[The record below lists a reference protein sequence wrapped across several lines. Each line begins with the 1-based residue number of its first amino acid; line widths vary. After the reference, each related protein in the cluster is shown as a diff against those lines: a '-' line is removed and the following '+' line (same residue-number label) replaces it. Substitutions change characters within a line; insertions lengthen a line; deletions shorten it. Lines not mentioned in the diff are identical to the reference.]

1 MNKKIRKIIV
11 SSSLLIGVIVIPS
24 ITLTSCSTISQ
35 YYLPVVIN
43 SNPLQGGFV
52 NSGSEFNLID
62 PYLDHARDMNNITL
76 DDTDVANYLP
86 TNYLYTSAYDNSFV
100 TTLSGL
106 YSYNGYSNNTWNYKN
121 NEGTTFPDFPYQT
134 DLGTIRDKRW
144 LNSTDDKF
152 KFVDANNQISSYMN
166 LVNYSASSAVN
177 TTTFNLLTLLN
188 YMNNFQNK
196 IISATD
202 DETINSTLD
211 NIYTHSYSS
220 FNHGSGSETKNL
232 DFYHFCY
239 DNANLISYGD
249 SQYKFGPYDVDWTQ
263 TYSGVDT
270 GLSIDSQHINNTPF
284 ISLNLNYVI
293 DLTKDGTG
301 YNKFDV
307 DNDSNKSLSYLV
319 PTNPSFTGT
328 YKWNIDDN
336 DYDWT
341 PAAKMSPYCIY
352 SYGKDDTKH
361 EADHTGVIG
370 IAPIPTLIHINKV
383 TSAFYNPINKS
394 NSINVYD
401 WLTPKN
407 KINEINSIIKNTQAW
422 DNVKKH
428 TGNVQPAIDS
438 VSYTQIFTKNSG
450 ERVGYNYNGW
460 IDNASFIQKDIDPT
474 VWSWVNHTGSG
485 DKMMIQPGDFIAL
498 AQYNLANVVFT
509 YKDTNGADAKFKAQ
523 IPYFAGYSA
532 VFPAYL
538 VFDSSYYSPIDSV
551 IAENKQIKILDFSD
565 GSKLYKAWS
574 KIITTLT
581 SNDYPKIDTTAFN
594 STYEAFLNDP
604 YMIFRWMYGGFNETS
619 NNISFVN
626 SGIIDSDSIIKNNN
640 NVNKFKN
647 RLIYSFWK
655 SQN

>member
-1 MNKKIRKIIV
+1 MNKKLKKIVI
-11 SSSLLIGVIVIPS
+11 SSGLLIGVIVIPS

-35 YYLPVVIN
+35 YHLPVVVN
-43 SNPLQGGFV
+43 LNPLQGGFA
-52 NSGSEFNLID
+52 NSGTEFKLID
-62 PYLDHARDMNNITL
+62 PYLNHARDKDNNPIAPDNTNI
-76 DDTDVANYLP
+76 ANYLP
-86 TNYLYTSAYDNSFV
+86 TNYLYTSAYNNSFE
-100 TTLSGL
+100 TTLSAT
-106 YSYNGYSNNTWNYKN
+106 YSYNGYTTNTWNYKN
-121 NEGTTFPDFPYQT
+121 DQGTTFHNNPYQV

-144 LNSTDDKF
+144 LNSADVKLNFNDMS
-152 KFVDANNQISSYMN
+152 NRISSYMN
-166 LVNYSASSAVN
+166 LVNYSASTAVN
-177 TTTFNLLTLLN
+177 NVTFNLLTMLN

-202 DETINSTLD
+202 DETINNTL
-211 NIYTHSYSS
+211 NNVYTHSYNS
-220 FNHGSGSETKNL
+220 FDHSSGSDIKNL

-270 GLSIDSQHINNTPF
+270 ALGIDQIYANNTPF
-284 ISLNLNYVI
+284 ISLNNVI
-293 DLTKDGTG
+293 DLTQDGTG
-301 YNKFDV
+301 YNKFDA
-307 DNDSNKSLSYLV
+307 DNDSNKSLSYLI
-319 PTNPSFTGT
+319 PTNTAFTGT
-328 YKWNIDDN
+328 YKWNVDDN

-341 PAAKMSPYCIY
+341 PAPQMSPYCIY
-352 SYGKDDTKH
+352 SYGKDDEKH
-361 EADHTGVIG
+361 EADPTGVVG
-370 IAPIPTLIHINKV
+370 IAPIPTLIHMNSVK
-383 TSAFYNPINKS
+383 SAFYNPINKS

-422 DNVKKH
+422 DNMKKH

-450 ERVGYNYNGW
+450 ERVGYNYTGW
-460 IDNASFIQKDIDPT
+460 LDNASFIQKDIDPT

-509 YKDTNGADAKFKAQ
+509 YKDTSGADAKFKAQ

-626 SGIIDSDSIIKNNN
+626 SGIIDSDSIIQNN
-640 NVNKFKN
+640 K
-647 RLIYSFWK
+647 
-655 SQN
+655 

>member
-35 YYLPVVIN
+35 YYLPVVVN
-43 SNPLQGGFV
+43 SNPLDGGFV

-62 PYLDHARDMNNITL
+62 PYLDHARDINNNSEAI
-76 DDTDVANYLP
+76 DDNVANYLP
-86 TNYLYTSAYDNSFV
+86 TNYLYTSAYDNSFA

-121 NEGTTFPDFPYQT
+121 DEGITFPDFPYQT

-211 NIYTHSYSS
+211 NVYTHSYSS

-249 SQYKFGPYDVDWTQ
+249 SQFKFGPYDVDWTQ

-270 GLSIDSQHINNTPF
+270 GLSIDSQHINNTSF
-284 ISLNLNYVI
+284 ISLNCVI

-307 DNDSNKSLSYLV
+307 NNDSNKSLSYLV

-341 PAAKMSPYCIY
+341 PAAEMSPYCIY

-361 EADHTGVIG
+361 EADPTGVIG

-407 KINEINSIIKNTQAW
+407 KINDINSAIKNTQAW
-422 DNVKKH
+422 DNIKKH
-428 TGNVQPAIDS
+428 TGNVEPAIDS
-438 VSYTQIFTKNSG
+438 VSYTQKFT
-450 ERVGYNYNGW
+450 ERKDGRIEYKYDDW
-460 IDNASFIQKDIDPT
+460 FNASFDAKNIDPT
-474 VWSWVNHTGSG
+474 IWSWTQTETS

-509 YKDTNGADAKFKAQ
+509 YKDTSGGDVKFKAQ

-532 VFPAYL
+532 VIPAYL
-538 VFDSSYYSPIDSV
+538 VFDLSYYSPIDSI
-551 IAENKQIKILDFSD
+551 IAQDKQIKILDFSQSSNLYQVW
-565 GSKLYKAWS
+565 SKL
-574 KIITTLT
+574 ITTLT
-581 SNDYPKIDTTAFN
+581 SNDYPKIDSTVFYTTHD
-594 STYEAFLNDP
+594 AFLNDP
-604 YMIFRWMYGGFNETS
+604 YIIFRWMYGGFNETN

-626 SGIIDSDSIIKNNN
+626 SGIIDSDSIIQNN
-640 NVNKFKN
+640 K
-647 RLIYSFWK
+647 
-655 SQN
+655 